1 MSAFREHSFPLADIE
16 HDLGEDT
23 GKGSIEYPIWQDS
36 HQHQHEPQWISI
48 SVDIV

>member
-1 MSAFREHSFPLADIE
+1 MSADREHPFPLADIA

-23 GKGSIEYPIWQDS
+23 GKEVLNPIWQDS
-36 HQHQHEPQWISI
+36 HQHPHEPQWISI